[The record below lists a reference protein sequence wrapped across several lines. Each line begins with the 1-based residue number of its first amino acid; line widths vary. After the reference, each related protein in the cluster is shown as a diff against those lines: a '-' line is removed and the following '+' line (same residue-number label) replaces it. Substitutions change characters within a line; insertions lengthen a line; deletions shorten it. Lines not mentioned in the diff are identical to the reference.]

1 MRSITAG
8 AHPIALSFDLEYWW
22 CSELLNQEKL
32 SHKPEILTEATHLV
46 LQMLDKYRIKSTFFI
61 LGTVAEKFP
70 QLVSTIHKKGH
81 EVASHS
87 HSHSNVFELSPDQFE
102 EEVKNSTD
110 ILTSITYEKPIG
122 FRAPNFS
129 FDQRTPWAYGILEKY
144 GYQYSSSVFP
154 FKTKLYG
161 LPKAPVYPYSP
172 SRENLE
178 VPDPEGKFIEFPAS
192 VLEVLGKNIPVAGG
206 FYFRVLPLRFTH
218 FALGHIVRRRPAVFY
233 LHMRDL
239 YAQLPRFNSLSLK
252 ERLFHYWGLKT
263 SLRKFEAL
271 LQHFDFMPVKEALDI
286 QL

>member
-87 HSHSNVFELSPDQFE
+87 HSHSNVFELAPDQFE

-178 VPDPEGKFIEFPAS
+178 VPDPEGKFIEFPA
-192 VLEVLGKNIPVAGG
+192 P
-206 FYFRVLPLRFTH
+206 FYSFRPGPYRPQEACRVLSAYERPLRPASKVQQPFPQGQ
-218 FALGHIVRRRPAVFY
+218 ALPLLGIENISPQVRSPPPAF
-233 LHMRDL
+233 
-239 YAQLPRFNSLSLK
+239 
-252 ERLFHYWGLKT
+252 
-263 SLRKFEAL
+263 
-271 LQHFDFMPVKEALDI
+271 
-286 QL
+286 

>member
-239 YAQLPRFNSLSLK
+239 YAQLPRFNNLSLK

>member
-239 YAQLPRFNSLSLK
+239 YAQLPRFNNLSLK
-252 ERLFHYWGLKT
+252 ARLFHYWGLKT